1 MDSKWHFLQVL
12 WEHRTKLL
20 VLVLI
25 VSLIAPQPVRAQVG
39 VDWGAIVAAINRIG
53 TAISSTVVPA
63 LAAINRTLGTLNNL
77 MSAIQ
82 AFFANIVYPKAA
94 ISRAQGLVGVIQG
107 LYTQIQAVSRMNVA
121 SATLANPRQLEQL
134 LLSRN
139 PMNVP
144 GVTANYQTLYQTVPL
159 PQNASP
165 QTRDLIDMSDA
176 VAQDAMKRA
185 IAIDAIADT
194 EMQAADR
201 INSELAQA
209 APGTAPMVEAEAA
222 AWLVRANAYTQSA
235 LGDVMRLRA
244 VTLANSGA
252 QLKFNASNGAQ
263 IRQNAMDSLK

>member
-1 MDSKWHFLQVL
+1 MDPKWHFLQVL

-20 VLVLI
+20 VFVLI
-25 VSLIAPQPVRAQVG
+25 VSLITPQPVRAQLG
-39 VDWGAIVAAINRIG
+39 IDLGAIVAAISRIG
-53 TAISSTVVPA
+53 TAISTTIVPA
-63 LAAINRTLGTLNNL
+63 LAGINRALGTLNGL

-82 AFFANIVYPKAA
+82 AFFANVVYPKAA
-94 ISRAQGLVGVIQG
+94 ISRAQGLVGAIQS
-107 LYTQIQAVSRMNVA
+107 LYTQIQAVSRVNVA
-121 SATLANPRQLEQL
+121 SATLSNPQQLEQL

-139 PMNVP
+139 PMSVP
-144 GVTANYQTLYQTVPL
+144 NVTANYQTLYQTVPV

-165 QTRDLIDMSDA
+165 QTRDLIDMTDA
-176 VAQDAMKRA
+176 VAQAAMKRA

-209 APGTAPMVEAEAA
+209 APGTAPMIEAEAA

-235 LGDVMRLRA
+235 LGDVMRIRA